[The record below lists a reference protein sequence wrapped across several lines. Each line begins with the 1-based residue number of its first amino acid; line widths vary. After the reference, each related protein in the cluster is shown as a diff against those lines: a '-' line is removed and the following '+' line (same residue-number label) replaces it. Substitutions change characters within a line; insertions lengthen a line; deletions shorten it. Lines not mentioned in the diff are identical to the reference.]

1 MINLK
6 KIFALIVMFGLFFSM
21 SEAFGQLTF
30 GDKAQ
35 QNIEIRI
42 DGNGTAHVTHNA
54 KADAKTAQ
62 QVETIAGT
70 MSNLSVTDKDGNA
83 VQYLTLEKYPIDIV
97 LPPSSRDIVLIKY
110 DLSDFVVLKEGVWT
124 LNWSSTQLTNF
135 YFPAGVDI
143 IWVNDRPVYVGEK
156 GIRHHGGNMMLEY
169 VTDEPVILKPIT
181 WEDKK
186 FDVAVRTLTDINT
199 FQFSQPSK
207 TITFDI
213 PDKNSL
219 VVAIIPLELLWE
231 PYDVYV
237 NGNQTFNVE
246 FYNNG
251 THVWLGFRPD
261 TNGAISIVG
270 TTVVPEFP
278 LFVPFVIGIAV
289 VLALQFRSKFNFN

>member
-1 MINLK
+1 VINLK